1 MRYFKSIGMF
11 LLIALAFGVKA
22 QNGINTPYSQYGI
35 GLSHLPYNMPYA
47 AQLGGVVYTRSANN
61 IVNPFNPASYAAIQ
75 PQSFVF
81 DMGMNIDMVGQTDK
95 NNSFKDAD
103 GNIGYIAIAFPI
115 TKWFKTSFGL
125 LPMTNVSYE
134 SVQTLS
140 DSLYGSMKNI
150 YDGNGGV
157 SRFYWGAGFNITKE
171 LSAGFNVNYLTGSI
185 SRAITYDF
193 LNNDTSNFID
203 SRRGKNTTIH
213 NVTFDF
219 GLQYNHAINQDYSFG
234 CGLTFAPNQKLSITD
249 NALIYTF
256 VTSQGYEYMR
266 DTIFPGPGEE
276 SEYKSTLEQPM
287 KVGLGFNFQ
296 KNNYWNIALD
306 ATYATFGGMKYVDER
321 NIFGNTAV
329 EYNNAIS
336 TALGFQLL
344 GNPDATKYMRRITYS
359 TGFHY
364 ESGKLCLKM
373 ADAQVYSLNEWGFG
387 LGATLPMRKGRSALT
402 LSLSYSNFGTAD
414 LLRRESFSFGI
425 SIGSCESWFMK
436 RKYN

>member
-1 MRYFKSIGMF
+1 MRYLKPIVMF
-11 LLIALAFGVKA
+11 LLAALAFGVKA

-47 AQLGGVVYTRSANN
+47 AQLGGVVYTRSASNM
-61 IVNPFNPASYAAIQ
+61 VNPFNPASYAAIQ
-75 PQSFVF
+75 SQSFVF
-81 DMGMNIDMVGQTDK
+81 DMGMNIDMVSQTDK
-95 NNSFKDAD
+95 SNSFKDAD
-103 GNIGYIAIAFPI
+103 GNIGYIAIAFPVA
-115 TKWFKTSFGL
+115 KWFKTSFGL

-134 SVQTLS
+134 SVRMMS

-150 YDGNGGV
+150 YDGAGGV
-157 SRFYWGAGFNITKE
+157 SRLYWGAGFNITKD

-203 SRRGKNTTIH
+203 SRRGKNTTVH

-219 GLQYNHAINQDYSFG
+219 GLQYRHDIGKDYAFG
-234 CGLTFAPNQKLSITD
+234 CGLTFVPHQKLSITD

-256 VTSQGYEYMR
+256 VTSQGFEYMR
-266 DTIFPGPGEE
+266 DTIFPGPGQE
-276 SEYKSTLEQPM
+276 SEYESTLEQPM
-287 KVGLGFNFQ
+287 KVGLGLNFQ
-296 KNNYWNIALD
+296 KNNYWNIAFD
-306 ATYATFGGMKYVDER
+306 ATYASFGGMKYVDER
-321 NIFGNTAV
+321 NIFGSTAV

-373 ADAQVYSLNEWGFG
+373 ADNQAHSLNEWGIG

-402 LSLSYSNFGTAD
+402 LSLSYNNFGTAE

-425 SIGSCESWFMK
+425 SVGSCESWFMK